1 MVDRR
6 TEPEQ
11 FNWQLPLC
19 ALVGTSILLLFL
31 FVYSAYGSILY
42 VIFIAPIFG
51 LVCLVAL
58 IVAAIRKRPRQCL
71 SLVLTLVVF
80 LAVSGLLLRHE
91 DVLRA
96 SLRWLLWSQHF
107 KAEVLAQPAPAN
119 GELKH
124 MEWDATGFAGTDN
137 TVYLA
142 FDPTDSLSAAHSSG
156 SFNGIPCKVRLVH
169 RLANQ
174 WYSVWFYTDEIWG
187 KPKQDCG
194 RYD

>member
-1 MVDRR
+1 MVDRKP
-6 TEPEQ
+6 EPEQ

-19 ALVGTSILLLFL
+19 TLVGTSILLLFL

-51 LVCLVAL
+51 LVWLVAL
-58 IVAAIRKRPRQCL
+58 IVAVIRKRPRQCL
-71 SLVLTLVVF
+71 SLTLTLVVF
-80 LAVSGLLLRHE
+80 LAVSALLLRHE

-107 KAEVLAQPAPAN
+107 KAEVLAQPAPAD
-119 GELKH
+119 GELQH
-124 MEWDATGFAGTDN
+124 MEWDATGFAGTNN

-142 FDPTDSLSAAHSSG
+142 FDPTDALSAAHSPG
-156 SFNGIPCKVRLVH
+156 RFNGIPCKVRLVH
-169 RLANQ
+169 RLASQ
-174 WYSVWFYTDEIWG
+174 WYSVWFYTDETWG
-187 KPKQDCG
+187 KAKQDCG